1 MPPHSTDP
9 VRPDPQ
15 EHHVGLVHLDIFST
29 LDGIA
34 QAPGQPDEDTDG
46 GFPFGGWQAPLG
58 DGVQGREILAGMQGM
73 DALLLG
79 RRTYDIFAGYWP
91 QHDERD
97 VIADLFNRIP
107 KYVASRTPRRLDW
120 AHSVQLD
127 GDVTTAVRAVRD
139 RHEHVHVIGSLD
151 FAQTLLAAQLVDRL
165 TLWVY
170 PVALGRG
177 KRLWRDGI
185 APTSFELVEPALTTP
200 SGAVLLRYGRLD
212 RPPTTGD
219 MSLPAPGDG

>member
-1 MPPHSTDP
+1 M
-9 VRPDPQ
+9 
-15 EHHVGLVHLDIFST
+15 GLVHLDIFST

-91 QHDERD
+91 QHDGRD

-151 FAQTLLAAQLVDRL
+151 FAQTLLAAQLVDHVDQHKNAQKHPENPRHHGQKAPHDIQIQRHARAPFRRGRCDHHKS
-165 TLWVY
+165 
-170 PVALGRG
+170 PV
-177 KRLWRDGI
+177 
-185 APTSFELVEPALTTP
+185 P
-200 SGAVLLRYGRLD
+200 SSSPKTGA
-212 RPPTTGD
+212 
-219 MSLPAPGDG
+219 A